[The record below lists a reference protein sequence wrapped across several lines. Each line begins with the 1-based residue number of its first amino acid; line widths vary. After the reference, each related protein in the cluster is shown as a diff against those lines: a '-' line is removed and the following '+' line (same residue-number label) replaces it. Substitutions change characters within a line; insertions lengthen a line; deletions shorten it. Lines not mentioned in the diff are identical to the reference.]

1 MMMSPSSS
9 STSTSSGTHLSA
21 SASAMKRLH
30 LPKYRNSGASSMS
43 STGTTSTCFGSIAR
57 GSADSGGVS
66 GCGGMPSGG
75 DGGARITEMTRVMRP
90 RLRYDAVSDDSSSP
104 TQSCG
109 TISSITGA
117 KVRETNFSP

>member
-1 MMMSPSSS
+1 
-9 STSTSSGTHLSA
+9 
-21 SASAMKRLH
+21 
-30 LPKYRNSGASSMS
+30 
-43 STGTTSTCFGSIAR
+43 
-57 GSADSGGVS
+57 
-66 GCGGMPSGG
+66 MPSGG